1 MLEEP
6 VLSGADVPAEPP
18 QPLTDETVEA
28 VESPSSGMIELADN
42 VTVGLRIRV
51 SSTGMRTFILRRR
64 VQGKMQTITL
74 GRFSRTGFGVEAARS
89 AAVPILQRDSAPRA
103 LLKQRQADQTMRAL
117 VRSYLTSKGHLK
129 SVREIKRILHRD
141 ILPHFGDRQPETISR
156 SEITSYLDEFKSS
169 STALAAAA
177 QLHAF
182 FSWYLPRCD
191 ALTHNPCSDA
201 GRPPRIK
208 ARDRILT
215 AEEIRALWKVSGREG
230 APFGTGVRLLMLTL
244 QRRSEVFGAH
254 LDEFDLGNAQWLI
267 PAARTKNCRSHFV
280 PLSVAAVRVL
290 RGETSRGA
298 GGLLFP
304 SRANPSH
311 SVSGFSKAWKRMCE
325 AVEKEMGRAVERFT
339 MHDLRRTGATM
350 LQSLGVRIEVTEA
363 VLNHVTGSRGGIVG
377 VYQRHHYLPEK
388 TEALSAWARHLEKLV
403 GPGPCNLSCNLGV
416 TRGPMFFGRT
426 GQIRQPGQSFV
437 VVDAIGLEPRTR

>member
-1 MLEEP
+1 MPEEL
-6 VLSGADVPAEPP
+6 VLSGADVPAEAP
-18 QPLTDETVEA
+18 QPLTDETIEA
-28 VESPSSGMIELADN
+28 VKSPSSGMIELADN
-42 VTVGLRIRV
+42 LMVGLRIRV

-64 VQGKMQTITL
+64 LQGKMQTITL
-74 GRFSRTGFGVEAARS
+74 GRFDRTVFGIEAARS
-89 AAVPILQRDSAPRA
+89 AAVPIMQRNSVQWAPLKPRA
-103 LLKQRQADQTMRAL
+103 AQTMRTL
-117 VRSYLTSKGHLK
+117 VGSYLTSKAHLK
-129 SVREIKRILHRD
+129 SVQEIKRILHRD
-141 ILPHFGDRQPETISR
+141 ILPHFGDREPETISR
-156 SEITSYLDEFKSS
+156 SEITWYLDQFQSS

-177 QLHAF
+177 QLQAF

-191 ALTHNPCSDA
+191 ALKYNPCSDA
-201 GRPPRIK
+201 GRPPRMK
-208 ARDRILT
+208 ARDRTLT
-215 AEEIRALWKVSGREG
+215 AEEIQVLWKVSGREG

-254 LDEFDLGNAQWLI
+254 LAEFDLDNAQWHI
-267 PAARTKNCRSHFV
+267 PGARTKNCRSHLV
-280 PLSVAAVRVL
+280 PLSDAAVRVL
-290 RGETSRGA
+290 RGEASQRA

-325 AVEKEMGRAVERFT
+325 AVEKEIGRAVERFT

-388 TEALSAWARHLEKLV
+388 TEALNAWARLLEKLV
-403 GPGPCNLSCNLGV
+403 VPGPCNLSCNLGV
-416 TRGPMFFGRT
+416 TRGPMFFGPT
-426 GQIRQPGQSFV
+426 GQIR
-437 VVDAIGLEPRTR
+437 